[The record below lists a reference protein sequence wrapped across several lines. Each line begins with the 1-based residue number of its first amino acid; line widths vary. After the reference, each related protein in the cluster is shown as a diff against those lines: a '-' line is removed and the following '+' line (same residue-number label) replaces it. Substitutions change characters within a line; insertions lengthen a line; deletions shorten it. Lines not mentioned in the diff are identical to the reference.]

1 MSQWSKI
8 ADPRYVPGI
17 SEFEDDM
24 CDAEWRDTMGEPIDP
39 LAEERSV
46 AVVYYPDV
54 GSPYREVITVK
65 AADVTEECDGLLTQ
79 YLIEQRGMDH
89 EWEYLTEATGE
100 GWK

>member
-24 CDAEWRDTMGEPIDP
+24 CDAEWRGTMGEPVGP

-46 AVVYYPDV
+46 EVVYYPDV
-54 GSPYREVITVK
+54 GSPYREVITVE
-65 AADVTEECDGLLTQ
+65 AADVTEECDGLLTR

-89 EWEYLTEATGE
+89 EWEYLTEATEE